1 MQVTEQFSSNKSFDT
16 VLQLIY
22 MSSNLFSSFE
32 FQNELGFL
40 KITEEGQYSQSEL
53 RTLLTHFLDLVEFL
67 SHERVQLV
75 QDPVNEFCYA
85 LTGLIGGY

>member
-1 MQVTEQFSSNKSFDT
+1 MQSTEHLIINKSVEK

-22 MSSNLFSSFE
+22 MSTNLFSSFE

-40 KITEEGQYSQSEL
+40 KIHDEGQYSQSEL
-53 RTLLTHFLDLVEFL
+53 RTLLTYFLDLVEFL
-67 SHERVQLV
+67 FFERVQLV

-85 LTGLIGGY
+85 LNGLIGGY